1 MIAILKHKYM
11 VMLTISAITLQSC
24 FVAKD
29 YKQPELIETQNLFRT
44 DELPTDSVSMA
55 DVSWKTLFTDA
66 YLNQYIDEG
75 LQNNMDIRIAIQQ
88 ILSAEAYLKQGKA
101 GYFPTL
107 NGNATVNRSYISGNG
122 QQGAILS
129 SLGTDHIDQFEL
141 SGTLSWEAD
150 IWGKIRSNKRAYQAG
165 YLQSVAAPQPVKTQ
179 LVSSIAATY

>member
-107 NGNATVNRSYISGNG
+107 NGNANVNRSYISGNG
-122 QQGAILS
+122 QQES
-129 SLGTDHIDQFEL
+129 SNHAYTEYIQSLFHN
-141 SGTLSWEAD
+141 AD
-150 IWGKIRSNKRAYQAG
+150 EDFKWSNHF
-165 YLQSVAAPQPVKTQ
+165 
-179 LVSSIAATY
+179 LVSVLPLLQILL